1 MTDFLNDLK
10 YCGFCGEDKV
20 DDTNDQLGILTNK
33 IYQDASRIGKKAILF
48 NKDDLP
54 EFIERVHFTK
64 SELFSLNYRYNKK
77 IPFVTQCVAYALEIV
92 ILDYTVDDDGI
103 PWIHDA
109 YHNIVFDENG
119 KQIGHFVYQGRD
131 SQKVILYKKPTKPYM
146 REYLEEDQY
155 DFEDYDPPT
164 IPREEGFSDELKKVL
179 KSYGI
184 NDAKYT
190 FDNNEDE
197 WIYSRKTNVIFNVI
211 GEQIG
216 HMVFPFSIKTLGK
229 AIIYE
234 KPTKPKPYYIWM

>member
-1 MTDFLNDLK
+1 MADFIDTLS
-10 YCGFCGEDKV
+10 YCGFCNENKL
-20 DDTNDQLGILTNK
+20 NDRNDHLGVTINEIHNK
-33 IYQDASRIGKKAILF
+33 ASEIGKVSILF

-64 SELFSLNYRYNKK
+64 SELFGLNYRYNKK

-119 KQIGHFVYQGRD
+119 KQIGHFVYHGRD
-131 SQKVILYKKPTKPYM
+131 GKQVILYKKPTKPYI

-197 WIYSRKTNVIFNVI
+197 WIYSRKTNVIFNAI

-234 KPTKPKPYYIWM
+234 NPIKPKPYYIWM